1 MRILLTNDDG
11 ITSRGLLAAKQALDE
26 VGEVSVIAPDSNRSA
41 VGRGIT
47 IDRAADRDRGRAARR
62 LARIRDRRHARS
74 TACASP
80 SSASLGERPDLIVAG
95 INYGVNLGDDVTYS
109 GTVAAA
115 FEGIVLGIPAIAVS
129 QQSKE
134 AGLHFRQQRDYDFS
148 PAAGILPT
156 LVRHVVERGLPPGTI
171 LNVNAPP
178 PPVKGVE
185 VARLGRRIYRDR
197 LELESDEAGRR
208 RYRIYGDDP
217 SYHDEP
223 DTDFRAIAEGKI
235 AVTPVHLDLTSA
247 GALEEIARWHA
258 RVTPGL
264 ARPGRSSGSAS
275 AACASRPTRPRRGV
289 ALETIAAAAEAGVT
303 VFDTARAYGGQRAA
317 PGPRPAPAREP
328 SRARGS

>member
-11 ITSRGLLAAKQALDE
+11 ITSRGLLAAKKALDE

-47 IDRAADRDRGRAARR
+47 IDRALTVTEVELRDGSRGFATDGTPVDCVRFADLG
-62 LARIRDRRHARS
+62 LV
-74 TACASP
+74 
-80 SSASLGERPDLIVAG
+80 GERPDLIVAG

-134 AGLHFRQQRDYDFS
+134 AGLHFRRQLQYDFA
-148 PAAGILPT
+148 PAASILPT
-156 LVRHVVERGLPPGTI
+156 LVRHVVERGLPERTI

-178 PPVKGVE
+178 PPVAGVE

-197 LELESDEAGRR
+197 LDLESDDSGRR

-235 AVTPVHLDLTSA
+235 TVTPVHLNLTSA
-247 GALEEIARWHA
+247 GALEEIARW
-258 RVTPGL
+258 PLG
-264 ARPGRSSGSAS
+264 
-275 AACASRPTRPRRGV
+275 
-289 ALETIAAAAEAGVT
+289 
-303 VFDTARAYGGQRAA
+303 
-317 PGPRPAPAREP
+317 
-328 SRARGS
+328 

>member
-11 ITSRGLLAAKQALDE
+11 ITSRGLFAAKQALDE

-47 IDRAADRDRGRAARR
+47 IDRSLTVTEVELRDGSRGYATDGTPVDCVRFAE
-62 LARIRDRRHARS
+62 LGL
-74 TACASP
+74 
-80 SSASLGERPDLIVAG
+80 LGERPDLIVAG

-148 PAAGILPT
+148 PAAGILT
-156 LVRHVVERGLPPGTI
+156 VLARHVAERGLPPGTI

-178 PPVKGVE
+178 PPVKGVQ
-185 VARLGRRIYRDR
+185 VARLGRRIYRDQ
-197 LELESDEAGRR
+197 LELESDDAGRR

-247 GALEEIARWHA
+247 GALEEIARW
-258 RVTPGL
+258 PLG
-264 ARPGRSSGSAS
+264 
-275 AACASRPTRPRRGV
+275 
-289 ALETIAAAAEAGVT
+289 
-303 VFDTARAYGGQRAA
+303 
-317 PGPRPAPAREP
+317 
-328 SRARGS
+328 